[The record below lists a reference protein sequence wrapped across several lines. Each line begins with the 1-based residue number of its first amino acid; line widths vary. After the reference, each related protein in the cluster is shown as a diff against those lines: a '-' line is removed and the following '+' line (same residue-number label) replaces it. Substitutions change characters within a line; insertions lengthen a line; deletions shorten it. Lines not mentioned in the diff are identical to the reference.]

1 MLCRKSCTVWFASL
15 TCFICSKRL
24 QMFVIFRL
32 ATVRREKFVCSHSDI
47 VTVGL
52 QVAGYQLMRNVNQW

>member
-1 MLCRKSCTVWFASL
+1 MFSCA
-15 TCFICSKRL
+15 KRL

-32 ATVRREKFVCSHSDI
+32 VTVRREKFVCSHSDI

-52 QVAGYQLMRNVNQW
+52 QWRDINWCVMLISVDQQVA